1 MLFTKRN
8 ENRAWSQVSNLRLHI
23 HVVVNWQLSKQY
35 PLTRITLSY
44 RRISCQ
50 PIQFACFLKL
60 SADKLLLFN
69 DRRLKFNFLMHRKYV
84 VFMSRTI
91 FLGVHIR
98 LLTRCKCKIC
108 VTLGQFG
115 QFDHFIFSLK
125 SLSLSL
131 KSKVNWFVD
140 LFTSLLFDLNHNFTN
155 ARLLALA
162 KSIY

>member
-8 ENRAWSQVSNLRLHI
+8 ENRAWSQVSRLVTWDCTYMWWSI
-23 HVVVNWQLSKQY
+23 DSCQNS
-35 PLTRITLSY
+35 ITLSY

-50 PIQFACFLKL
+50 PIQLACFLKL
-60 SADKLLLFN
+60 SADKLLVFN
-69 DRRLKFNFLMHRKYV
+69 DRRLKFNFLMHRKFV

-91 FLGVHIR
+91 FLGVHLR
-98 LLTRCKCKIC
+98 LLTRCTCKIC

-125 SLSLSL
+125 SLSPSL

-140 LFTSLLFDLNHNFTN
+140 LFTSLLLFDLNHKFTN
-155 ARLLALA
+155 ASFAF
-162 KSIY
+162 SSG